1 MIDFRYHIVSLI
13 AVFLA
18 LAVGVVLGAGPLQG
32 SIGDQ
37 LTVQIEQLRQDK
49 EDLRIQLE
57 QSQARADELGTFVDA
72 TSEQLLE
79 EMLTG
84 VDVTIIETSDADAAT
99 TEALLER
106 IAQAGGSVV
115 GHVSLTQRWID
126 PAEAALRD
134 ATAKDLAAQ
143 MVAPPAA
150 ETATSQVLGM
160 ALGQALTEAAAAN
173 EEQLSEAAVGF
184 YGALRE
190 ADLVAEQQA
199 PAAPAD
205 VVLVVAPASA
215 EDADPDASYLG
226 IQTATVTGLAGT
238 NAVVAGT
245 DTAPGDLLAA
255 IRSNED
261 AAAAVS
267 TVDSVDYV
275 SGQITAVLALSA
287 LSRDAGVGHYGTS
300 PDADGV
306 LPVVPDLPEDEVTDD
321 PDDPEGES
329 ADATGDATEEATE

>member
-37 LTVQIEQLRQDK
+37 LTVQIEQLRQEK
-49 EDLRIQLE
+49 EELRVQLE
-57 QSQARADELGTFVDA
+57 QSQERGEELGTFVDA
-72 TSEQLLE
+72 TSQQLLE

-84 VDVTIIETSDADAAT
+84 VEVAVVETADADGAM

-106 IAQAGGSVV
+106 VAQAGGTVA
-115 GHVSLTQRWID
+115 GHVRLTQRWID
-126 PAEAALRD
+126 PADAALRD

-143 MVAPPAA
+143 MTVPPPA
-150 ETATSQVLGM
+150 ETATSQVLGLV
-160 ALGQALTEAAAAN
+160 LGQALTQRDATDVD
-173 EEQLSEAAVGF
+173 QLSEVASGF
-184 YGALRE
+184 YGSLRE

-199 PAAPAD
+199 PTAPAD
-205 VVLVVAPASA
+205 VVLVVAPAPVVDS
-215 EDADPDASYLG
+215 DPDASYLG

-245 DTAPGDLLAA
+245 ATGPGDLIAA
-255 IRSNED
+255 IRANDE

-287 LSRDAGVGHYGTS
+287 LSRDAGPGHYGTS
-300 PDADGV
+300 ADAESV
-306 LPVVPDLPEDEVTDD
+306 LPVVPELPEDD
-321 PDDPEGES
+321 PH
-329 ADATGDATEEATE
+329 ADAEAEPTDGTDSGDDATEEATE